1 MSPKE
6 RKQLKKLRKKLDI
19 LDNSFIKLLKKRS
32 LLVEKVVNLKKY
44 RKEIVDKKRIKTIL
58 KNIKRKSL
66 KNKIDP
72 KISKRIWVNMIAA
85 FIDYEKRN
93 FKNK

>member
-32 LLVEKVVNLKKY
+32 RLVDQVLKLKKY
-44 RKEIVDKKRIKTIL
+44 KNQIIDKKRINIIL
-58 KNIKRKSL
+58 KNIKRKSID
-66 KNKIDP
+66 NNIDP
-72 KISKRIWVNMIAA
+72 KISKRIWKNMISA
-85 FIDYEKRN
+85 FIDYERRN
-93 FKNK
+93 FKSK

>member
-6 RKQLKKLRKKLDI
+6 RKQLKILRKKLDI

-32 LLVEKVVNLKKY
+32 GLVDQVLKLKKY
-44 RKEIVDKKRIKTIL
+44 KNQIIDKKRINVIL
-58 KNIKRKSL
+58 KNIKTKSI
-66 KNKIDP
+66 NNNIDP
-72 KISKRIWVNMIAA
+72 KISKRIWINMIAA

-93 FKNK
+93 FKSK